1 MPAAGHAQTHKH
13 STAALFARPFA
24 YLFNR
29 ASRLNQCICECI
41 CVHALSKE
49 EIEAI
54 YHKPLV
60 ELIYDAATVHR
71 MYHNP
76 REVQQAT
83 LLSIKTGGCVE
94 TCSYCA
100 QSSSWSKDTG
110 LKAEKLM
117 DLDDVYKGPHTNTYY
132 TLYV

>member
-1 MPAAGHAQTHKH
+1 M
-13 STAALFARPFA
+13 R
-24 YLFNR
+24 
-29 ASRLNQCICECI
+29 
-41 CVHALSKE
+41 SKE

-117 DLDDVYKGPHTNTYY
+117 DLDDVYKGPHTI
-132 TLYV
+132 TLYTMCDGVYKVPILLYTIYHMCVRMLLPL